1 MRSNSVANPGDVA
14 ETPAVQSELSRSDD
28 NHADGKSG
36 GRVWVVRA
44 VLCSF
49 VGGSLIWM
57 FATSSKEQVGLAALL
72 LMMSLLFLNLPVAI
86 VLAASGIVGLIA
98 LRPRAA
104 ETMLSTGAYEPI
116 AQWTLSVLPMFILMG
131 LLLWRSGITNQI
143 YVTARHWLSWLPGG
157 LAVSTNLAGAGL
169 AAVSGST
176 IATTYTLGRMGI
188 PEMLKAGYD
197 RRLATG
203 SVMVAGLP
211 GQLIPPST
219 FLVVYA
225 GIAQVPVGPQLLAG
239 IGPGLFVALAF
250 TIVIV
255 AIAIVAPKFV
265 GRERGSKAKV
275 ESSAW
280 SDRWQS
286 LLAVW
291 PLPVLI
297 FIVIGGM
304 LSGFVTATEA
314 ASAGAAGA
322 LLLTIWKL
330 RGRAFSEIKKAAIE
344 TVSSVGGIFFL
355 VVGAITITRLLTL
368 CGLTQGFTDW
378 VASSGMGR
386 IEFLLLIL
394 VVYLF
399 LGTFLEPLPMMLLTV
414 PMLIPA
420 LNSLDISL
428 LWFGVF
434 TVFMSELAVLTPPV
448 GILAFIVYGITQD
461 KNVSLGQHITLKDI
475 FVALAWVM
483 PFAVLVAVGLIF
495 FPEIA
500 TYIPDRL

>member
-1 MRSNSVANPGDVA
+1 MRPSDGTAPVDVIAESTDVGDR
-14 ETPAVQSELSRSDD
+14 LGD
-28 NHADGKSG
+28 NHAAG
-36 GRVWVVRA
+36 GATGPVWGMRA
-44 VLCSF
+44 VLAVL
-49 VGGSLIWM
+49 VGGSVVWM
-57 FATSSKEQVGLAALL
+57 FSTSSKEQVGLAALL
-72 LMMSLLFLNLPVAI
+72 LMMSLLFLNLPVAL
-86 VLAASGIVGLIA
+86 VLAVSGIVGLLA

-104 ETMLSTGAYEPI
+104 ETVLSTGAYDSI
-116 AQWTLSVLPMFILMG
+116 AQWTLSVIPMFVLMG
-131 LLLWRSGITNQI
+131 LLLWRSGITEQI

-176 IATTYTLGRMGI
+176 LATTYTLGRMGI

-197 RRLATG
+197 RRIATG

-239 IGPGLFVALAF
+239 VGPGLFVALVF
-250 TIVIV
+250 TAAIVVI
-255 AIAIVAPKFV
+255 AIAAPRFV
-265 GRERGSKAKV
+265 GRGRGSQAGV
-275 ESSAW
+275 EHSTW
-280 SDRWQS
+280 GERWQS

-297 FIVIGGM
+297 ILVIGGM
-304 LSGFVTATEA
+304 LSGFLTATEA

-322 LLLTIWKL
+322 LLLTIWKQ
-330 RGRAFSEIKKAAIE
+330 RGKAFTQIKEAAIE
-344 TVSSVGGIFFL
+344 TVSSVGAIFLL
-355 VVGAITITRLLTL
+355 VVGAITITTLLTL

-378 VASSGMGR
+378 VVSSGMGR

-394 VVYLF
+394 VVYLV

-414 PMLIPA
+414 PLLIPA

-434 TVFMSELAVLTPPV
+434 AVFMGELAVLTPPV
-448 GILAFIVYGITQD
+448 GILSFIVFGITQD
-461 KNVSLGQHITLKDI
+461 KNVNLGQQITLKDI
-475 FVALAWVM
+475 FVALAWLM
-483 PFAVLVAVGLIF
+483 PFAVVVALGLIF

-500 TYIPDRL
+500 TYIPDRM